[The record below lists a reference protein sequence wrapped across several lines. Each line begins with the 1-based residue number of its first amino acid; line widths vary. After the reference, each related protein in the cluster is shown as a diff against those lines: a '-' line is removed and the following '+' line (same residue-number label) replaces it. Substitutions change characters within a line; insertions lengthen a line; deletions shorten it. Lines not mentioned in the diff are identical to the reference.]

1 MAQQYIYTMVNLRK
15 VVPPQR
21 EILKG
26 IYLAFFPG
34 AKIGVLGLNGAG
46 KSSLLRIMAG
56 VDREFNGEAFPA
68 EGTRVGFL
76 AQDPTLVARVPIS
89 PRAAEE
95 IAVGPGTMRVEYS
108 RPFAKG
114 RKIFG
119 GLVPWG
125 KVWRTGAN
133 AATTLV
139 ADVDVTLGTVALPK
153 GTYTLYTLPGEKEWL
168 LIVNRQTG
176 QWGTEYDPKL
186 DFARIPMKAVP
197 RADLLEAMTIS
208 FLPEDAFRGT
218 LRLSWERKTLF
229 VPYAY
234 RK

>member
-1 MAQQYIYTMVNLRK
+1 MRRAL
-15 VVPPQR
+15 
-21 EILKG
+21 
-26 IYLAFFPG
+26 LALTLALLAP
-34 AKIGVLGLNGAG
+34 
-46 KSSLLRIMAG
+46 SLLAQ
-56 VDREFNGEAFPA
+56 
-68 EGTRVGFL
+68 EGTPAPRV
-76 AQDPTLVARVPIS
+76 AIS

-95 IAVGPGTMRVEYS
+95 IAVGPGKMKVEYA

-119 GLVPWG
+119 GIVPWG

-133 AATTLV
+133 EATTLTT
-139 ADVDVTLGTVALPK
+139 DVDITLGNVPLPK

-186 DFARIPMKAVP
+186 DLARIPMKVASRP
-197 RADLLEAMTIS
+197 DLLEAMTIS
-208 FLPEDAFRGT
+208 FLPEDAFRGA
-218 LRLSWERKTLF
+218 LRISWERKTLS

>member
-1 MAQQYIYTMVNLRK
+1 MRRAV
-15 VVPPQR
+15 
-21 EILKG
+21 
-26 IYLAFFPG
+26 LAL
-34 AKIGVLGLNGAG
+34 A
-46 KSSLLRIMAG
+46 LLAT
-56 VDREFNGEAFPA
+56 PL
-68 EGTRVGFL
+68 L
-76 AQDPTLVARVPIS
+76 AQEATPVPRVAIS
-89 PRAAEE
+89 PRGAEE
-95 IAVGPGTMRVEYS
+95 IAVGPGRMRVEYG

-119 GLVPWG
+119 ELVPWG

-133 AATTLV
+133 EATSLTT
-139 ADVDVTLGTVALPK
+139 DVDVTLGNVALPK
-153 GTYTLYTLPGEKEWL
+153 GSYTLYTLPGEKEWL

-186 DFARIPMKAVP
+186 DLARIPMKSAARP
-197 RADLLEAMTIS
+197 DLLEVMTIS

-218 LRLSWERKTLF
+218 LRISWEKRTLS

>member
-1 MAQQYIYTMVNLRK
+1 MRRALPV
-15 VVPPQR
+15 
-21 EILKG
+21 
-26 IYLAFFPG
+26 LAL
-34 AKIGVLGLNGAG
+34 A
-46 KSSLLRIMAG
+46 LLAT
-56 VDREFNGEAFPA
+56 PL
-68 EGTRVGFL
+68 L
-76 AQDPTLVARVPIS
+76 AQEATPAPRVPIS

-95 IAVGPGTMRVEYS
+95 IAVGPGKLRVEYG

-119 GLVPWG
+119 ELVPWG

-133 AATTLV
+133 EATSLTT
-139 ADVDVTLGTVALPK
+139 DVDVTLGNVPLPK
-153 GTYTLYTLPGEKEWL
+153 GSYTLYTLPGEKEWL

-186 DFARIPMKAVP
+186 DLARIPMKSATRP
-197 RADLLEAMTIS
+197 DLLEAMTIS

-218 LRLSWERKTLF
+218 LRISWEKRTLS

>member
-1 MAQQYIYTMVNLRK
+1 MRRAL
-15 VVPPQR
+15 
-21 EILKG
+21 
-26 IYLAFFPG
+26 LALTLALLAP
-34 AKIGVLGLNGAG
+34 
-46 KSSLLRIMAG
+46 SLLAQ
-56 VDREFNGEAFPA
+56 
-68 EGTRVGFL
+68 EGTPAPRV
-76 AQDPTLVARVPIS
+76 AIS

-95 IAVGPGTMRVEYS
+95 IAVGPGRMKVEYA

-133 AATTLV
+133 EATTLTT
-139 ADVDVTLGTVALPK
+139 DVDVTLGNVPLPK

-186 DFARIPMKAVP
+186 DLARIPMKVASRP
-197 RADLLEAMTIS
+197 DLLEAMTIS

-218 LRLSWERKTLF
+218 LRISWERKTLS

>member
-1 MAQQYIYTMVNLRK
+1 MRRAL
-15 VVPPQR
+15 P
-21 EILKG
+21 ILA
-26 IYLAFFPG
+26 LA
-34 AKIGVLGLNGAG
+34 
-46 KSSLLRIMAG
+46 LLAT
-56 VDREFNGEAFPA
+56 PL
-68 EGTRVGFL
+68 L
-76 AQDPTLVARVPIS
+76 AQEATPAPRVPIS
-89 PRAAEE
+89 PRGAEE
-95 IAVGPGTMRVEYS
+95 IAVGPGRMRVEYG

-119 GLVPWG
+119 ELVPWG

-133 AATTLV
+133 EATSLTT
-139 ADVDVTLGTVALPK
+139 DVDVTLGAVALPK
-153 GTYTLYTLPGEKEWL
+153 GSYTLYTLPGEKEWL

-186 DFARIPMKAVP
+186 DLARIPMKSATRP
-197 RADLLEAMTIS
+197 DLLEAMTIS

-218 LRLSWERKTLF
+218 LRISWEKRTSS